1 MRKMIGEMDILV
13 AQLSSELKFIKN
25 GSYNL
30 KILKLIF
37 LWVETIFTYDFI
49 IKHFHMPFE
58 QLILCRSANGGHV
71 NVKFIEIQVLIFQH
85 CPPLQLL
92 LA

>member
-25 GSYNL
+25 GM
-30 KILKLIF
+30 ILSF
-37 LWVETIFTYDFI
+37 FVHSTCVSC
-49 IKHFHMPFE
+49 KHFGIQISSSSALVSMLLLH
-58 QLILCRSANGGHV
+58 LLSANAGHV